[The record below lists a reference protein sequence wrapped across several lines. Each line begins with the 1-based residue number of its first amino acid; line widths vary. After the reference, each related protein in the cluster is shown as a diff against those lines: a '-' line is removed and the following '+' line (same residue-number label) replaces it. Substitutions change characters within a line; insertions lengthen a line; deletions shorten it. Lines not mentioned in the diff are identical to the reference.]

1 MRCKAR
7 ENRSPDSSSYSMLV
21 CMKRIHLHALETQ
34 MLTVKISQSI
44 SVNLVSYLSFFHNC
58 FSEEGKKKNIPGK
71 MPVTVVLC

>member
-44 SVNLVSYLSFFHNC
+44 SVNMVSYLSFFHNC
-58 FSEEGKKKNIPGK
+58 FSEEGKKKKFPGK